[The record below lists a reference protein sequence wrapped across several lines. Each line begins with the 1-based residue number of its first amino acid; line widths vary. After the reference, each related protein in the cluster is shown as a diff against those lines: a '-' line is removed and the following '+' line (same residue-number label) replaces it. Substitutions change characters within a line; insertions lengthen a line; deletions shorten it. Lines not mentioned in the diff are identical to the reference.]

1 MIIELTPKMDE
12 KYLLVRL
19 IDDKAVT
26 PKKKPEK
33 RSLEKAIEEVEQS
46 AKIESLQSL
55 TMYST

>member
-19 IDDKAVT
+19 IDDKAVA